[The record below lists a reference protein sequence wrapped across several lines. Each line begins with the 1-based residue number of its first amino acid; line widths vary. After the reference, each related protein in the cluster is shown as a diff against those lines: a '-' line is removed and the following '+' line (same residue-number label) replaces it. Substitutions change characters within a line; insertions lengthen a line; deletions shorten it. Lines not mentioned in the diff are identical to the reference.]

1 MKPILIVVSLLAF
14 IGDAA
19 AHHLDNYDARIR
31 AEAQL
36 FAEWFSC
43 KSKNDCALVSVPCR
57 SGLAVNSAH
66 VDDAKEA
73 LIRTFPFCLGTSL
86 DDTEAACER
95 RQCVTKPK
103 KDK

>member
-73 LIRTFPFCLGTSL
+73 LIRELSPIFGDGLKHQ
-86 DDTEAACER
+86 AAT
-95 RQCVTKPK
+95 VWG
-103 KDK
+103 